1 VARCAHIHVQVDTTA
16 CSELVSG
23 PRPAVLLHWRPGCRN
38 KLMHASKCLPLITFL
53 RHYMTT
59 DMWHEP
65 WQLWQRSAP
74 NKGTP
79 SKLWAKGTKSE
90 H

>member
-1 VARCAHIHVQVDTTA
+1 
-16 CSELVSG
+16 
-23 PRPAVLLHWRPGCRN
+23 
-38 KLMHASKCLPLITFL
+38 MHASKCLPLITFL